1 MRVRNLPL
9 KPADI
14 VATVQA
20 GRAKQK
26 EQSV

>member
-1 MRVRNLPL
+1 VRNLPL

-26 EQSV
+26 EQNV